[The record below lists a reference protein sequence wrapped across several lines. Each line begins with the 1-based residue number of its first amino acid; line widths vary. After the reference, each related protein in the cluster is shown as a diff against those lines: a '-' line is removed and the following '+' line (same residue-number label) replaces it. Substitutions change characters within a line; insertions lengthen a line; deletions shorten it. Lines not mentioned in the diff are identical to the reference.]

1 MNSEVKTLILDIET
15 FPTAAYVWQL
25 FDTNVNLNAII
36 KPGGIMSW
44 AAKWH
49 DSEDVWY
56 SSINITSHKNMLKEV
71 WKLLDEADEVVGW
84 NSNSFDLKH
93 LNAAFAVAGMGPPS
107 PYKKVDLM
115 RTVKSQMKFVSNKL
129 DFISGEFGVGHKLE
143 HEGFDLWVKCMKRD
157 QEAWARFE
165 EYNVQDVLLT
175 ERMYDRLRGWITTG
189 VNRSTFYND
198 TVCDRCG
205 SSHLQ
210 KRGVARTAT
219 MTYQRYQCMSCGA
232 WPRDRNAIKVDRAQP
247 TLVRTV

>member
-1 MNSEVKTLILDIET
+1 MSSEIKTLILDIET

-49 DSEDVWY
+49 EDDDVWY
-56 SSINITSHKNMLKEV
+56 SSINMTSHKNMLKEV

-93 LNAAFAVAGMGPPS
+93 LNAAFAVAGLGPPS

-143 HEGFDLWVKCMKRD
+143 HEGFDLWVKCMNKD
-157 QEAWARFE
+157 QDAWARFE
-165 EYNVQDVLLT
+165 DYNVQDVLLT
-175 ERMYDRLRGWITTG
+175 ERMYEKLRGWITTG
-189 VNRSTFYND
+189 VNRSTFHGD
-198 TVCDRCG
+198 LRCHECG
-205 SSHLQ
+205 SKHLQ
-210 KRGVARTAT
+210 SRGTAIT
-219 MTYQRYQCMSCGA
+219 STQTYRRYQCQDCGS
-232 WPRDRNAIKVDRAQP
+232 WPRERLAIKPADRP
-247 TLVRTV
+247 TTLVRTV